1 MLLNKKNITLNAK
14 IEDLTAKL
22 EGVTTELCSS
32 KAQLSTVSV
41 ELAHLQQK
49 VQKTIEDQIE
59 SMVGIDKWFN
69 TDNQHKNQE
78 IVKTGGANFRK
89 TWLLMDSNNIVYIDD
104 YPLLFE
110 VLQAEDR
117 GDGTFAMPD
126 FHDGTLRHIRV
137 GDTRELGTFEMDAM
151 QSHVHSNTHSH
162 TENAHNHPI
171 NDIKGGVGSWQ
182 ASFINHNTGAFKDE
196 EGASLK
202 FGGSGNSEWSSWA
215 SFSSHRAG
223 VTATNNT
230 TATINNTTITTDS
243 GTGKQAQETR
253 MKNTSGQWYIL
264 AKVSYT
270 A

>member
-1 MLLNKKNITLNAK
+1 MTNQLNVDVQISSIIKNVNDLNNK
-14 IEDLTAKL
+14 VLKL
-22 EGVTTELCSS
+22 ESLNIGL
-32 KAQLSTVSV
+32 
-41 ELAHLQQK
+41 
-49 VQKTIEDQIE
+49 QKTIEDQIE

-151 QSHVHSNTHSH
+151 QSHVHSNTHNH
-162 TENAHNHPI
+162 TANPHKHFFR
-171 NDIKGGVGSWQ
+171 DS
-182 ASFINHNTGAFKDE
+182 
-196 EGASLK
+196 
-202 FGGSGNSEWSSWA
+202 FGGSMYFADQKVIGKDQMGASGIFKVVDQGYDRPAIAWTTSSWRGGIFEINRDA
-215 SFSSHRAG
+215 PG
-223 VTATNNT
+223 IKEGTTDNNII
-230 TATINNTTITTDS
+230 INNTTITTDS

-264 AKVSYT
+264 AKVSYMG
-270 A
+270 

>member
-110 VLQAEDR
+110 VLKAQDR

-126 FHDGTLRHIRV
+126 FYDGTLRHIRV

-162 TENAHNHPI
+162 TANPHDHDMAHQHDYWVRSN
-171 NDIKGGVGSWQ
+171 NYELAQQGSYWGRARNGSQTTGGRDRTDKQTVS
-182 ASFINHNTGAFKDE
+182 
-196 EGASLK
+196 
-202 FGGSGNSEWSSWA
+202 
-215 SFSSHRAG
+215 
-223 VTATNNT
+223 
-230 TATINNTTITTDS
+230 INNSTITTDS

-264 AKVSYT
+264 AKVSYMG
-270 A
+270 